1 MFNKDA
7 PIISTKNSFWR
18 RGVKSWCNSIITR
31 PSDLLWSCTENNSKR
46 IYDRKH
52 RDALFNGITVQIE
65 QMEGN
70 ETYKAVPSEQRQRM
84 NLLKYQI

>member
-1 MFNKDA
+1 MFNNDA

-46 IYDRKH
+46 IYNRTET
-52 RDALFNGITVQIE
+52 ALFNGKTVQIE

-70 ETYKAVPSEQRQRM
+70 ETYKAVPSEQRQMM